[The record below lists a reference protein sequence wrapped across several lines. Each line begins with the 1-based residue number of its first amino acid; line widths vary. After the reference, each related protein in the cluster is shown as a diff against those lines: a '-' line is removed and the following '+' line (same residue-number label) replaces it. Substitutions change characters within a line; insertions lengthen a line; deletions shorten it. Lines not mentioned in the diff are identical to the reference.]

1 MERMI
6 TDGIAELIVGFE
18 YDAQVGPSL
27 LIGAGGI
34 RAELVRDCEVV
45 LLPAGENLFRNALD
59 RLNVAT
65 LLTGYRGSTPGDIDA
80 VLAVLDRVSAI
91 VLSDPGA
98 IVELE
103 INPLIVR
110 PAGHG
115 VSAVDV
121 LLSQA
126 ERLKI

>member
-1 MERMI
+1 M
-6 TDGIAELIVGFE
+6 
-18 YDAQVGPSL
+18 
-27 LIGAGGI
+27 
-34 RAELVRDCEVV
+34 
-45 LLPAGENLFRNALD
+45 LLPAGENLFRNALE
-59 RLNVAT
+59 RLNVT
-65 LLTGYRGSTPGDIDA
+65 TPLTGYRGSTPGDIDA
-80 VLAVLDRVSAI
+80 VLAVLDRVSAV